1 MFNFVK
7 DFNIFIFIFFA
18 AGEVVSIA
26 QLASL
31 AGRPVSSSQGSKPVT
46 FQLQGNKL
54 TLSGA
59 PLQGPV
65 TQPRSIQGE
74 CTLLNLYSCMNSCGW
89 VFFPTHL
96 SASTGLV
103 YGLTLCPVVVCPL
116 GNVMHLVSSG
126 GQHHLISQPA
136 QVAVLHTLSQ
146 SGSISTN
153 PIPASTIP
161 TCSGLAVPLTAAQ
174 GIGAVLGVL
183 EFITLILTLIAAV
196 L

>member
-1 MFNFVK
+1 M
-7 DFNIFIFIFFA
+7 
-18 AGEVVSIA
+18 SIA

-59 PLQGPV
+59 PLQVPIA
-65 TQPRSIQGE
+65 QPRSIQGE
-74 CTLLNLYSCMNSCGW
+74 CILLGLLPCMNSCGW
-89 VFFPTHL
+89 VYLPAHL
-96 SASTGLV
+96 TASTGVV

-146 SGSISTN
+146 SGSISAN
-153 PIPASTIP
+153 PNPASTIP

-174 GIGAVLGVL
+174 GTGVVLAVL
-183 EFITLILTLIAAV
+183 EFIINI
-196 L
+196 

>member
-1 MFNFVK
+1 M
-7 DFNIFIFIFFA
+7 
-18 AGEVVSIA
+18 SIA

-59 PLQGPV
+59 PLQVPV
-65 TQPRSIQGE
+65 AQPRSIQGE
-74 CTLLNLYSCMNSCGW
+74 CILLGLLPCMNSCGW
-89 VFFPTHL
+89 VYFPAHL

-146 SGSISTN
+146 SGSISAN
-153 PIPASTIP
+153 PNPTSTIP

-174 GIGAVLGVL
+174 GTGTVL
-183 EFITLILTLIAAV
+183 EFITIILTLMAAV